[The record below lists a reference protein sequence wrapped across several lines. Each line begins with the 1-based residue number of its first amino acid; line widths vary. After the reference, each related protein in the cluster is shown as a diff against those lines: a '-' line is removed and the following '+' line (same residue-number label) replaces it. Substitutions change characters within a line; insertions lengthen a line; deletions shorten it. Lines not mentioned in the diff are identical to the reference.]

1 MSCLPNNLERIM
13 LGLDGGINP
22 FQKAMRNS
30 LGSLRWCRDLT
41 HNQIYSPVTN
51 LRASH
56 MSAQHIFFPKKVF
69 ATKTHKG
76 QRGAAAGN
84 PEIQL
89 HDPETNALNLT
100 F

>member
-1 MSCLPNNLERIM
+1 
-13 LGLDGGINP
+13 
-22 FQKAMRNS
+22 
-30 LGSLRWCRDLT
+30 
-41 HNQIYSPVTN
+41 
-51 LRASH
+51 
-56 MSAQHIFFPKKVF
+56 MSAQHIFFPKKIQKVF

-89 HDPETNALNLT
+89 NDPETNALNLT